1 MQKRRLRRRDAARS
15 QLATLTSFGA
25 LHFLTMG
32 DRQER
37 SRSPGVGARQREAH
51 GGQAL
56 PAANQA
62 QAAGARAG
70 TPADDGNTVKICS
83 ENFCFKS
90 VKGVLLQEVK
100 MVYKK
105 HVERMQHVK
114 GGVGGMDTLKEEAKL
129 FESENKVPKWCK
141 AKEVL
146 HSQHRVLQEKASEL
160 QVVAMD
166 DRQPRTLRQE
176 LLRQCPWLQHVLDR
190 RRVAKDAPA
199 KDIFAAATAEWERLQ
214 FLGKYYVAAKQQD
227 LSREAF
233 SSGPLKAE
241 LEQHLDKLLVAV
253 SELTGESVES
263 LKPKYKAERDELH
276 AFADVVQKSLATRAA
291 AERMRQTKQDAK
303 AEARMQDA
311 KAKVQAMDLNQVVAA
326 SVTQSLLNVLPTCG
340 IRVPKKTQEAMAAAA
355 TKPIAG
361 EEVRQAVLQ
370 TLTATP
376 DSAGAPNNNRP
387 NKSSTQSK
395 PTAKGKGKGKGRGKG
410 KGTGKQGGKGK
421 AKPGKSKGKSKSL
434 GGGKPKGKGKGSGK
448 SSTKGKGKGKGK
460 QQQGWRP
467 GGAGAGKGKHVGN

>member
-1 MQKRRLRRRDAARS
+1 
-15 QLATLTSFGA
+15 
-25 LHFLTMG
+25 
-32 DRQER
+32 
-37 SRSPGVGARQREAH
+37 
-51 GGQAL
+51 
-56 PAANQA
+56 
-62 QAAGARAG
+62 
-70 TPADDGNTVKICS
+70 
-83 ENFCFKS
+83 
-90 VKGVLLQEVK
+90 
-100 MVYKK
+100 
-105 HVERMQHVK
+105 
-114 GGVGGMDTLKEEAKL
+114 
-129 FESENKVPKWCK
+129 
-141 AKEVL
+141 
-146 HSQHRVLQEKASEL
+146 
-160 QVVAMD
+160 MD

-190 RRVAKDAPA
+190 RRVAEDAPA

-376 DSAGAPNNNRP
+376 DSAGAPNNDRP